1 MKEKE
6 YKRKLAVKYAKK
18 WAYDRN
24 PKYYNFDSLGG
35 DCTNFI
41 SQCVYAGSKE
51 MNYSKSN
58 GWYYNNLN
66 NRSASWSGVN
76 EFYKFLISNKLN
88 GPRGEKVGQKDLEIG
103 DVIQLSFDGIK
114 FAHTL
119 IIVNIENIE
128 SLDNIYTASHTF
140 DSYKRKVSSY
150 NFQKIRFI
158 HINGVYKF

>member
-1 MKEKE
+1 MKKKE
-6 YKRKLAVKYAKK
+6 YKRNLTIRYAQK

-24 PKYYNFDSLGG
+24 SKYYNFDDLGG

-51 MNYSKSN
+51 MNYSKNN
-58 GWYYNNLN
+58 GWYYSSLN

-76 EFYKFLISNKLN
+76 EFYNFLVSNKLN
-88 GPRGEKVGQKDLEIG
+88 GPRGEIVEQKNLNLG
-103 DVIQLSFDGIK
+103 DIIQLSFNGNE

-119 IIVNIENIE
+119 IIVDIEIIE
-128 SLDNIYTASHTF
+128 TLEKIYTASHTF

-150 NFQKIRFI
+150 NFKKIRFI